1 MNLHPSE
8 WLDLAKQVPVGQKRR
23 VVHGAEC
30 TKAMDVWNAPESWSA
45 WCHRCHAGGRVYK
58 QYIQKIDV
66 TAPEYKRYLEHDKL
80 IPLEECERSVLKVI
94 VKLLHDKGMS
104 ITTVRDLKPMYN
116 PSDKRLVFR
125 FKGVFIGRDTTGL
138 SPAKWSIYHHDRQ
151 LGYVYLQGS
160 NAYQT
165 REPVILTEDLFSA
178 QKIRYYTGCSTL
190 CLLGTNF
197 KQDTAHFLL
206 DKLVVVATD
215 GDLAGDKA
223 RRTILKRCE
232 LFGIE
237 ATAVRIPNGLDPKD
251 LTPQFLVQLFGEYK
265 DGTDRNSNLTS

>member
-45 WCHRCHAGGRVYK
+45 FCHRCHAGGRVYK
-58 QYIQKIDV
+58 QYIQKVEV
-66 TAPEYKRYLEHDKL
+66 TAPEYKRYLDTSKL
-80 IPLEECERSVLKVI
+80 IPFVDCTRDVQRTI

-104 ITTVRDLKPMYN
+104 LTTVRDLKPMYN
-116 PSDKRLVFR
+116 TSDKRIVFR
-125 FKGVFIGRDTTGL
+125 FEGVFIGRDTTGL
-138 SPAKWSIYHHDRQ
+138 SPAKWSIYHNDNQR
-151 LGYVYLQGS
+151 GYVYLQG
-160 NAYQT
+160 NKVHHT
-165 REPVILTEDLFSA
+165 REIVILTEDLFSA
-178 QKIRYYTGCSTL
+178 QKIRYYTGHSTV

-206 DKLVVVATD
+206 DKEVVVATD

-223 RRTILKRCE
+223 RHVIKRRCE
-232 LFGIE
+232 LFGIP
-237 ATAVRIPNGLDPKD
+237 TQSVIIPSGLDPKD
-251 LTPQFLVQLFGEYK
+251 LSPLTLTKLFGGLGE
-265 DGTDRNSNLTS
+265 